1 MRRMLPRDGMRRC
14 AVHAIIYAMGSN
26 VIRNVIFDIGWVL
39 VDLTP
44 ENMLRWLDALAVPD
58 LTLESVTQRI
68 ALTEHESG
76 RINGEQL
83 LHNLASLPARAPDNA
98 IEQARSVW
106 LDMFALQQPMIDLL
120 HRIAKYQRVYLL
132 SNVGD
137 LHWAHLS
144 RTYGIDQLGHGALP
158 SFMAGVMK
166 PHADIYLQA
175 EQRFSLIPNQT
186 VFIDDRADNIAA
198 AQSRGW
204 HGIVHRG
211 YDTTYA
217 ALRSLAVR
225 DSARD
230 CA

>member
-26 VIRNVIFDIGWVL
+26 IIRNVIHACQTTRSSRRGPSGSICL
-39 VDLTP
+39 P
-44 ENMLRWLDALAVPD
+44 CNSRWL
-58 LTLESVTQRI
+58 TC
-68 ALTEHESG
+68 
-76 RINGEQL
+76 
-83 LHNLASLPARAPDNA
+83 
-98 IEQARSVW
+98 
-106 LDMFALQQPMIDLL
+106 
-120 HRIAKYQRVYLL
+120 
-132 SNVGD
+132 D

-175 EQRFSLIPNQT
+175 EQRFSLIPDET

-225 DSARD
+225 DSARY